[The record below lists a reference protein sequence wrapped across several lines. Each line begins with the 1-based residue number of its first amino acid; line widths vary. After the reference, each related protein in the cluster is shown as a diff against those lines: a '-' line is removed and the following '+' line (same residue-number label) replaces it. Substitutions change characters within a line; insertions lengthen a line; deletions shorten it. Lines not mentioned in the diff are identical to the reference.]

1 MNNGRL
7 QFSCQREQSELAQT
21 LPSAAENLTGRV
33 KFFNLV
39 KAMREAQ
46 REYFSTRSHE
56 ALQKARSLER
66 SVDAYI
72 KRGDDYLK
80 NKTKNQLYS
89 IMTDNM
95 RTIKF
100 KAKRLDNGEWV
111 KGDLLQYLDGTVYI
125 GDNEGTWT
133 DDGLCNSDY
142 THVEIVAPDTVCQF
156 TGFLDKNGKEI
167 YEGDVLRSD
176 EYPYSCIGDKRRDN
190 YYAVVYYCEEG
201 ACFGTV
207 TAKNPSSDVGGIS
220 DGILDDV
227 EREKMKNFEVIGN
240 VHEDKWQQYGE
251 YFKNE
256 EKEVDND

>member
-1 MNNGRL
+1 
-7 QFSCQREQSELAQT
+7 
-21 LPSAAENLTGRV
+21 
-33 KFFNLV
+33 
-39 KAMREAQ
+39 
-46 REYFSTRSHE
+46 
-56 ALQKARSLER
+56 
-66 SVDAYI
+66 
-72 KRGDDYLK
+72 
-80 NKTKNQLYS
+80 
-89 IMTDNM
+89 M

-100 KAKRLDNGEWV
+100 KAKNQICEWV
-111 KGDLLQYLDGTVYI
+111 NGDLLQHLDGTVYI
-125 GDNEGTWT
+125 GDNEGPWT

-142 THVEIVAPDTVCQF
+142 THVEIVDPDTVCQF

-227 EREKMKNFEVIGN
+227 EREKMKNFEVVGN
-240 VHEDKWQQYGE
+240 IHEEKWQQYGE
-251 YFKNE
+251 YFKDE
-256 EKEVDND
+256 GKEADND